1 MTITLY
7 RADFIDIK
15 DTIDGEYKS
24 ISSFDLMLKSQFNI
38 KDTDDIDNIDVDVD
52 IDTLKTF

>member
-7 RADFIDIK
+7 RADFIEIK

-38 KDTDDIDNIDVDVD
+38 KDTREMI
-52 IDTLKTF
+52 K

>member
-1 MTITLY
+1 MYRDDFVEIKGTIN
-7 RADFIDIK
+7 
-15 DTIDGEYKS
+15 GEYKT

-38 KDTDDIDNIDVDVD
+38 KDTKDIDNIDIEVN